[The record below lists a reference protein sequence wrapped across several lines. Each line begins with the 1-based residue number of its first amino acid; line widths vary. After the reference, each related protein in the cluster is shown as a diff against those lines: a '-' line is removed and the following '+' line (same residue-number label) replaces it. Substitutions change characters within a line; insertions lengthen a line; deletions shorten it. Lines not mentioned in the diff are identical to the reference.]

1 MKNIDINYV
10 GKTPTTFTQTT
21 TAHPIPEPKI
31 TNQEAPLEA
40 VQHKKEEKGNTGKIF
55 LIGLILAMAM
65 YIVALSFRDVSIQ
78 EDFDAIDNNNSS
90 NMKSCSSISS
100 KENNTT
106 ERLERLN
113 KKNIKLKDTMQF
125 MCVSVPR
132 SIS

>member
-1 MKNIDINYV
+1 MNNLNIRYV
-10 GKTPTTFTQTT
+10 GKTDPKSEVNMTE
-21 TAHPIPEPKI
+21 PIDTMI
-31 TNQEAPLEA
+31 VEA
-40 VQHKKEEKGNTGKIF
+40 VKEHKKDEKGNTGKIF
-55 LIGLILAMAM
+55 LIWLIIAMAM

-78 EDFDAIDNNNSS
+78 EDFDAIDNNYSS

-106 ERLERLN
+106 ERVVRLS

-132 SIS
+132 SISWEITK

>member
-1 MKNIDINYV
+1 MEKINVNYV
-10 GKTPTTFTQTT
+10 EQETQ
-21 TAHPIPEPKI
+21 E
-31 TNQEAPLEA
+31 PLEPMI
-40 VQHKKEEKGNTGKIF
+40 VEDKKEEKGNTGKIF

-65 YIVALSFRDVSIQ
+65 YIVTLSFRDVSIQ

-90 NMKSCSSISS
+90 NIKSCASISS

-106 ERLERLN
+106 ERLERLS

-132 SIS
+132 SIT

>member
-1 MKNIDINYV
+1 MEKINVNYV
-10 GKTPTTFTQTT
+10 DQETQ
-21 TAHPIPEPKI
+21 E
-31 TNQEAPLEA
+31 PLEPMIVEA
-40 VQHKKEEKGNTGKIF
+40 VKQHKKEEKGNTGKIF

-106 ERLERLN
+106 ERLERLS

-132 SIS
+132 SISWEITK

>member
-1 MKNIDINYV
+1 MEKINVNYV
-10 GKTPTTFTQTT
+10 
-21 TAHPIPEPKI
+21 E
-31 TNQEAPLEA
+31 QEPLEPMIVEA
-40 VQHKKEEKGNTGKIF
+40 VKQHNKDEKGNTSKIF

-78 EDFDAIDNNNSS
+78 EDVDAIDNNNSY
-90 NMKSCSSISS
+90 NMTSCSSISS
-100 KENNTT
+100 KEKETT
-106 ERLERLN
+106 ERLERLS